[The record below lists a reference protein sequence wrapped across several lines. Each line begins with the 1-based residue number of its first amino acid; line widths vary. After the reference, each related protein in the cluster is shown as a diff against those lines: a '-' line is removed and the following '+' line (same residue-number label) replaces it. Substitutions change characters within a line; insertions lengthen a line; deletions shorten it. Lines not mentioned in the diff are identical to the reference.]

1 MEAQAAG
8 EHEARAWS
16 VGKHHLLTWPSLAC
30 SPASAR
36 CEEEGGL
43 EGWAWRLLI
52 LLFTVVTLS

>member
-1 MEAQAAG
+1 MPKQQGSLRPEPG
-8 EHEARAWS
+8 L

-30 SPASAR
+30 SPASAC